1 MRKESFVW
9 IVSHTIE
16 NETEFISLSNG
27 EVLYY
32 GGFWITMWRRLA
44 DGSKV
49 IIDLGSHGLKRYPEG
64 TLFYKAGDSYHITK
78 LKQLSD
84 LTICDIS
91 QHEVSSDCDISCD
104 VSYTAF
110 NKRSN
115 NNICCSKHIII
126 NILFNDGTRAS
137 ISASD
142 DPVWLDAKVGM
153 KVQHYTFKAM
163 NVYSLV

>member
-44 DGSKV
+44 DDSKV
-49 IIDLGSHGLKRYPEG
+49 IINFGSHGLKGYPEG
-64 TLFYKAGDSYHITK
+64 TLVYKAGDSYQIVK
-78 LKQLSD
+78 LKQLAD
-84 LTICDIS
+84 LTISDIS

-104 VSYTAF
+104 FSYTSF
-110 NKRSN
+110 NKGSI

-137 ISASD
+137 VSASD

-153 KVQHYTFKAM
+153 KVQHYTFKAI
-163 NVYSLV
+163 NVYNLV

>member
-1 MRKESFVW
+1 MKKSFVW
-9 IVSHTIE
+9 IVGVTIE
-16 NETEFISLSNG
+16 NGTGFISLSNG
-27 EVLYY
+27 EVLYC
-32 GGFWITMWRRLA
+32 GGLGITKWRRLA
-44 DGSKV
+44 DDSRV
-49 IIDLGSHGLKRYPEG
+49 IIDFGSRDPNEYPEG
-64 TLFYKAGDSYHITK
+64 TLVYKAGDSYQIVK
-78 LKQLSD
+78 LKQLAD
-84 LTICDIS
+84 LTISDIS

-104 VSYTAF
+104 FTYSSF
-110 NKRSN
+110 NKRSI

-137 ISASD
+137 VSASD